1 MSWDDLTEGVMGICR
16 DTFATP
22 ILYTPVGGDAFET
35 QGIFD
40 AEYKDVVM
48 LDGAL
53 VQSATPRLGM
63 ALADMNG
70 RRAKKG
76 DRVVVKGTQYR
87 VIEFQPDGQAGCSLI
102 LERVQ
107 S

>member
-1 MSWDDLTEGVMGICR
+1 MSWEDMTEGVMGVCR
-16 DTFATP
+16 DTFAVP
-22 ILYTPVGGDAFET
+22 ILYTPTGEPGFET
-35 QGIFD
+35 RGIFD
-40 AEYKDVVM
+40 AEFKDVVL

-63 ALADMNG
+63 ALSDLNG

-87 VIEFQPDGQAGCSLI
+87 VIEFQPDGQSGCSLI
-102 LERVQ
+102 LERVT
-107 S
+107 